1 MCKEE
6 LCKNCGKTL
15 MPMTAYNTSHVKR
28 EISMCF
34 NPNCKMSLELQK
46 KSEVISR

>member
-6 LCKNCGKTL
+6 KCQTCGKTL
-15 MPMTAYNTSHVKR
+15 MPMTAYNTSQVKR

-34 NPNCKMSLELQK
+34 NLECPMSLELQK